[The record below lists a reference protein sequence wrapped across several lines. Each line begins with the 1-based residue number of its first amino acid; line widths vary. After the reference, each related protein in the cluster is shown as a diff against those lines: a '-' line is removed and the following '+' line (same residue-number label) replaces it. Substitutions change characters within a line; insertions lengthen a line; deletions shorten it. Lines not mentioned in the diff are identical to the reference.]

1 MPTSNNAYQTI
12 RDKIQG
18 MKSTYPS
25 LRTKSDDYVFSA
37 LCVKAHLY
45 KNPALELNDSDF
57 EEMIVD
63 GQYDG
68 GVDILVTDPNAEASD
83 LIIAQSKFYTS
94 ISSDDVINA
103 MTKMASFY
111 KDMSEGHYEQ
121 VNTKVQRRFLSLNA
135 EIGDESKIHFVFYTS
150 APQSGINRA
159 RIEKNFRGLFTD
171 SSRFEISLLFGK
183 EIEEEIAES
192 ESRRPTV
199 EQGKI
204 QIDRAGNCLE
214 YGDDAVIVNASAFSI
229 KTLYARYNIQLLAKN
244 LRYHIAGREIDKG
257 IEDTINNSPESF
269 WQKNNGITIV
279 CDDFNVDG
287 REVKLKNF
295 SIINGGQT
303 TYMLA
308 RSRYVDENHDLFLP
322 CKIIRTEGT
331 TEDEKNTFSLSIA
344 KATNTQKPIKAVDL
358 KANAPEQVRFSQAM
372 RDVGVFYQTKRGERI
387 PKNYKEPYL
396 NSSLLEIGKLCLA
409 AVFQIPCTSRSK
421 PSTLYLP
428 QYYDKIFNSDQQQ
441 IAKLSR
447 DLLYI
452 DYFFRNKFLKDFDRD
467 NSSVPN
473 SNDRISF
480 AHNAR
485 TICIAFTALASRY
498 HQGNIPDQD
507 LDTVFTAGCRDNG
520 NDAKLYDIFSNLD
533 ELSYIIPPSVFM
545 EKDKCDKV
553 LNALFK
559 VIINAGITSF
569 SMAGRYDSTL
579 TATNFLKR
587 DKNYYAILSDQWF
600 TIRENI
606 KNIWESLCS

>member
-1 MPTSNNAYQTI
+1 MPTNYDSYQVI

-25 LRTKSDDYVFSA
+25 LRLKSDDYVFSA

-45 KNPALELNDSDF
+45 KNPALSLNDADF
-57 EEMIVD
+57 EEIIVD

-68 GVDILVTDPNAEASD
+68 GVDVLLTDPDAEESD

-135 EIGDESKIHFVFYTS
+135 EVGDDSKIHFVFYTS

-159 RIEKNFRGLFTD
+159 HIEKKFRGLFTD
-171 SSRFEISLLFGK
+171 SSRFEISLFFGK
-183 EIEEEIAES
+183 DIEEEIAES

-204 QIDRAGNCLE
+204 QIDRAGNYLE

-244 LRYHIAGREIDKG
+244 LRYHIAGRDIDKG

-279 CDDFNVDG
+279 CDDFNIDG

-308 RSRYVDENHDLFLP
+308 KSRYIDENHDLLLP

-331 TEDEKNTFSLSIA
+331 TEDEKNAFSLSIA

-372 RDVGVFYQTKRGERI
+372 RNVGVFYQTKRGESI

-409 AVFQIPCTSRSK
+409 AVFQIPCASRSK
-421 PSTLYLP
+421 PSTLYLL
-428 QYYDKIFNSDQQQ
+428 QYYDKIFNSDQSQ

-452 DYFFRNKFLKDFDRD
+452 DYYFRSTFLRNFDRD
-467 NSSVPN
+467 NSSMPN

-485 TICIAFTALASRY
+485 TICIAFTAFASRY
-498 HQGNIPDQD
+498 QQRNILEQD
-507 LDTVFTAGCRDNG
+507 LDTVFTAGYRDNG
-520 NDAKLYDIFSNLD
+520 TDAKLYDIFSNLD
-533 ELSYIIPPSVFM
+533 GISYLIPPSVFT
-545 EKDKCDKV
+545 EKNRCDAV
-553 LNALFK
+553 LNALFN

-569 SMAGRYDSTL
+569 SMAARYDNTL

-587 DKNYYAILSDQWF
+587 DKNYYAILSDQWVA
-600 TIRENI
+600 IREKI
-606 KNIWESLCS
+606 KNIWEESCN

>member
-1 MPTSNNAYQTI
+1 MPTTHDSYQVI
-12 RDKIQG
+12 QDKIQG

-25 LRTKSDDYVFSA
+25 LRLKSDDYVFSA

-45 KNPALELNDSDF
+45 KNPALSLNDADF
-57 EEMIVD
+57 EEIIVD

-68 GVDILVTDPNAEASD
+68 GVDVLLTDPDAEESD

-135 EIGDESKIHFVFYTS
+135 EVGDDSKIHFVFYTS

-159 RIEKNFRGLFTD
+159 HIEKKFRRLFTD
-171 SSRFEISLLFGK
+171 SSRFEISLFFGK
-183 EIEEEIAES
+183 DIEEEIAES

-204 QIDRAGNCLE
+204 QIDRAGNYLE

-244 LRYHIAGREIDKG
+244 
-257 IEDTINNSPESF
+257 
-269 WQKNNGITIV
+269 NGITIV
-279 CDDFNVDG
+279 CDYFNIDG

-308 RSRYVDENHDLFLP
+308 KSRYIDENHDLLLP

-331 TEDEKNTFSLSIA
+331 TEDEKNAFSLSIA
-344 KATNTQKPIKAVDL
+344 KAINTQKPIKAVDL

-372 RDVGVFYQTKRGERI
+372 RNVGVFYQTKRGESI

-409 AVFQIPCTSRSK
+409 AVFQIPCASRSK
-421 PSTLYLP
+421 PSTLYLL
-428 QYYDKIFNSDQQQ
+428 QYYDKIFNSDQSQ

-452 DYFFRNKFLKDFDRD
+452 DYYFRSTFLRNFDRD
-467 NSSVPN
+467 NSSMPN

-485 TICIAFTALASRY
+485 TICIAFTAFASRY
-498 HQGNIPDQD
+498 QQRNILEQD
-507 LDTVFTAGCRDNG
+507 LDTVFTAGYRDNG
-520 NDAKLYDIFSNLD
+520 
-533 ELSYIIPPSVFM
+533 
-545 EKDKCDKV
+545 
-553 LNALFK
+553 
-559 VIINAGITSF
+559 T
-569 SMAGRYDSTL
+569 R
-579 TATNFLKR
+579 
-587 DKNYYAILSDQWF
+587 
-600 TIRENI
+600 
-606 KNIWESLCS
+606 

>member
-1 MPTSNNAYQTI
+1 MPTNHDSYQVI

-25 LRTKSDDYVFSA
+25 LRLKSDDYVFSA

-45 KNPALELNDSDF
+45 KNPALSLNDADF
-57 EEMIVD
+57 EEIIVD

-68 GVDILVTDPNAEASD
+68 GVDVLLTDPDAEESD

-135 EIGDESKIHFVFYTS
+135 EVGDESKIHFVFYTS

-171 SSRFEISLLFGK
+171 SSRFEISLFFGK
-183 EIEEEIAES
+183 DVEEEIAES
-192 ESRRPTV
+192 ESRRPAV

-204 QIDRAGNCLE
+204 QIDRAGNYLE

-229 KTLYARYNIQLLAKN
+229 KALYARYNIQLLAKN
-244 LRYHIAGREIDKG
+244 LRYHIAGRDIDKG

-279 CDDFNVDG
+279 CDDFNIDG

-308 RSRYVDENHDLFLP
+308 KSRYIDENHDLLLP

-331 TEDEKNTFSLSIA
+331 TEDEKNAFSLSIA

-372 RDVGVFYQTKRGERI
+372 RDVGVFYQTKRGESI

-396 NSSLLEIGKLCLA
+396 NSSLLEVGKLCLA
-409 AVFQIPCTSRSK
+409 AVFQIPCASRSK

-428 QYYDKIFNSDQQQ
+428 QYYDKIFNSDQSQ

-452 DYFFRNKFLKDFDRD
+452 DYYFRSTFLKNFDRD
-467 NSSVPN
+467 NSSMPN

-485 TICIAFTALASRY
+485 TICIAFTAFASRY
-498 HQGNIPDQD
+498 QQGNILEQD

-520 NDAKLYDIFSNLD
+520 TDAKLYDIFSNLD
-533 ELSYIIPPSVFM
+533 DISYLIPPSVFA
-545 EKDKCDKV
+545 EKNRCDTV
-553 LNALFK
+553 LNALFN

-569 SMAGRYDSTL
+569 SMAVRYDNTL

-587 DKNYYAILSDQWF
+587 DKNYYAILSDQWVA
-600 TIRENI
+600 IREKI
-606 KNIWESLCS
+606 KNIWEESCS